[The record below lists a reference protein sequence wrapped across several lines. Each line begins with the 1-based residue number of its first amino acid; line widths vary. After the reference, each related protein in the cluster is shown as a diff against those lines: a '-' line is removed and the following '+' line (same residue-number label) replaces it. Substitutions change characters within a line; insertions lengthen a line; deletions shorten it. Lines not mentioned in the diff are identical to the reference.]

1 MNEPQDKHWS
11 SLLRGGDTKPTTSKE
26 TTMDTLEDL
35 ERFVQEMIAE
45 HEAAQAEVSM
55 DDSEYDYYEGLLD
68 AYTLVSAK
76 INKILSK

>member
-11 SLLRGGDTKPTTSKE
+11 SLLRGGDTKPTTSKD

-35 ERFVQEMIAE
+35 ERFVQAKIAE
-45 HEAAQAEVSM
+45 HESAQADVSM

-68 AYTLVSAK
+68 AYTMVNAK
-76 INKILSK
+76 INEILSK

>member
-11 SLLRGGDTKPTTSKE
+11 SLLRGGDTKPTTSKD

-35 ERFVQEMIAE
+35 ERFVQAKIAE
-45 HEAAQAEVSM
+45 HESAQADVSM

-68 AYTLVSAK
+68 AYTMVNAK
-76 INKILSK
+76 INTILSK